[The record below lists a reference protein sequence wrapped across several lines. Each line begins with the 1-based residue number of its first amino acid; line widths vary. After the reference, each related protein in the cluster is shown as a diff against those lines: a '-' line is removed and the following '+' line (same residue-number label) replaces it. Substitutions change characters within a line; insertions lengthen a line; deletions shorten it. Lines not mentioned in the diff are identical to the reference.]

1 VLISKRIGLPVAV
14 RIAACRPL
22 ARHAAA
28 RVDDG
33 HVLFTNGEADIG
45 NVAFVLLAPQAI
57 APASAEISDPLHRQ
71 PV

>member
-1 VLISKRIGLPVAV
+1 VLITKRIGLPVAV

-22 ARHAAA
+22 ARDAAA

-45 NVAFVLLAPQAI
+45 NVAFVLLA
-57 APASAEISDPLHRQ
+57 H
-71 PV
+71 